1 MPLAAAL
8 VPAIAGGISSLI
20 GSKQASKA
28 VNTQVAAGETA
39 KTGIQDATTAGIKS
53 VNDATTGANDRLTDL
68 YGEQTDNLSP
78 YLQAGQ
84 QGITSLADMLKPGG
98 ELTKQFSFNPEDL
111 SKTPGYQFALQ
122 QGTQAANR
130 GSAARGL
137 GVSGNRDAAVAEFGS
152 GLAQKTWGDEYARAF
167 NTFQANRNNA
177 LTPLSMLISSGQTA
191 TGQFNQASEHYGDTT
206 GTNDIYAGTY
216 EANAGRDEAKSIAD
230 IVLGQ
235 GNAKAAGSV
244 AQGNIWGSEVNRLG
258 TQLPGIV
265 KAWKGTRGK

>member
-1 MPLAAAL
+1 MPLAS
-8 VPAIAGGISSLI
+8 AII
-20 GSKQASKA
+20 GSVQTSKA
-28 VNTQVAAGETA
+28 VGAQVAAGNKAIDT
-39 KTGIQDATTAGIKS
+39 TGAARDAATGAVNKS
-53 VNDATTGANDRLTDL
+53 VDSANDRLTGL
-68 YGEQTDNLSP
+68 YGEQKDNLDP
-78 YLQAGQ
+78 YMQAGQ

-130 GSAARGL
+130 GAAARGL

-167 NTFQANRNNA
+167 NTFQANRNNT
-177 LTPLSMLISSGQTA
+177 LVPLNTLISAGQTA

-206 GTNDIYAGTY
+206 GTNDIYGGTY
-216 EANAGRDEAKSIAD
+216 EGNAGRDAAKSISD
-230 IVLGQ
+230 LILGI

-244 AQGNIWGSEVNRLG
+244 AQGNIWGSFANKVG
-258 TQLPGIV
+258 AAAGAV
-265 KAWKGTRGK
+265 